1 MYKRFSRN
9 YLILTILSI
18 FSLLGQAQNEVSSP
32 YSSFGV
38 GMLNNRSNGIN
49 ATMGGVGYALR
60 SANYVNFKNPASYV
74 VFDSLSFT
82 ADVAFSAYSTTLRTN
97 NVSQKNTRGKFDYLA
112 IGIPI
117 NSRWATS
124 VGVIPFSELG
134 YDISDSVNVENVGTA
149 DYRYAG
155 EGGLMQLYW
164 GNGFKITENFSIG
177 LNLSY
182 LWGNFNTL
190 RFMEFDNVTIYNSKI
205 SEATNVDGLHYSLG
219 LQYKFKVK
227 ENHQFMIGLVY
238 ENAAFVKTR
247 ENILITNYKGSY
259 AYTST
264 FDTILVQM
272 GDDAVKGQM
281 KIPQFIGGGLSY
293 SYKDKYL
300 FSSDVTWQNWEK
312 FSGTKRKDS
321 LKNNLISSVGFQ
333 YIPDSK
339 SSKYIKKVSYRAGF
353 RYSTGYM
360 VVKNTPISDFTFSIG
375 AGFPLKTFNT
385 RSSLNIM
392 FEYGKMGTV
401 ANDLIDE
408 SYMRLSFNFV
418 LHEKW
423 YQRVKLD

>member
-60 SANYVNFKNPASYV
+60 SANNVNFKNPASYV

-124 VGVIPFSELG
+124 VGVIPFSDLG

-164 GNGFKITENFSIG
+164 GNGFKLTDNLSVG

-247 ENILITNYKGSY
+247 DNILITNYKGSY

-272 GDDAVKGQM
+272 GDDAVQGQM

-339 SSKYIKKVSYRAGF
+339 SSKYLKKVSYRAGF

>member
-124 VGVIPFSELG
+124 VGVIPFSDLG

-164 GNGFKITENFSIG
+164 GNGFKLTDNLSVG

-219 LQYKFKVK
+219 LQYKFKIK
-227 ENHQFMIGLVY
+227 ENNQFMIGLVY

-247 ENILITNYKGSY
+247 ENTLITNYKGAY
-259 AYTST
+259 EYTST
-264 FDTILVQM
+264 FDTVLVQM
-272 GDDAVKGQM
+272 GDDAIKGTM

-293 SYKDKYL
+293 LYKDKYL

-312 FSGTKRKDS
+312 FSGTTRKDS
-321 LKNNLISSVGFQ
+321 LKDNIISSVGFQ

-339 SSKYIKKVSYRAGF
+339 SSNYLRKVSYRAGF

-360 VVKNTPISDFTFSIG
+360 VVKGTPISNFTFSIG

-392 FEYGKMGTV
+392 LEYGKMGTI
-401 ANDLIDE
+401 ANNLIDE
-408 SYMRLSFNFV
+408 SYFRLSFNFI